1 MKASLLTKPR
11 IWSNS
16 LAIRTS
22 LFLMLVILLAQI
34 LAGTIWYQH
43 ANERDKQ
50 GLTTTVQSLAKSA
63 SSTISFFQTLPSEY
77 RHLVLNQLRSM
88 GGTRFFVS
96 LNNHEIPVKPLPES
110 ERKTLVINEVETV
123 LHDEVE
129 GSPTIKVEFTLRDDL
144 RVFNNELSIDGLP
157 LLWAHYSLSYGD
169 INPPILVMQVEVAPE
184 EWFYLAAVLPAPY
197 VALETSYFDL
207 REWFTLL
214 LSAVLLLI
222 CTWFVV
228 RREIRPIRQLAKAAT
243 LMSSR
248 LKVPEVK
255 EEGSAE
261 LKAAVRA
268 FNKMNRRID
277 SHIKDREMLFGAISH
292 DLKTPIACLKLR
304 SEMLDDDEERERF
317 TRITNDL
324 DLMVKGALQCIKE
337 TDIHEEIEPIEI
349 DQLLRHIASFVDHDS
364 EHVTIKG
371 HSNSPFIGKPLA
383 IKRCIQNLVD
393 NAIKYG
399 QRAEIEVKDDDE
411 QLIIIIQDQGHGVT
425 DLMIDRLCEP
435 YFRANPNGEQEGNG
449 LGLTISQSIIKAHG
463 GDLQLSVTNR
473 GGLCATL
480 LFPRD

>member
-1 MKASLLTKPR
+1 MKARL
-11 IWSNS
+11 WSNS
-16 LAIRTS
+16 LAARTS
-22 LFLMLVILLAQI
+22 LFLLLVIMLAQM
-34 LAGTIWYQH
+34 LAGVFWYQH
-43 ANERDKQ
+43 TSERDKQ
-50 GLTTTVQSLAKSA
+50 GLTTTVHSLARSA

-96 LNNHEIPVKPLPES
+96 LNNHEIPVKALPQS
-110 ERKTLVINEVETV
+110 ERKTLVINEVESV
-123 LHDEVE
+123 LYDELE
-129 GSPTIKVEFTLRDDL
+129 GTPNIKVEFTLRDDL

-169 INPPILVMQVEVAPE
+169 INPPILVMQVEVAPG

-197 VALETSYFDL
+197 IALETNYFDL
-207 REWFTLL
+207 REWLTLF
-214 LSAVLLLI
+214 LSAVLLMI

-243 LMSSR
+243 LMSTR

-255 EEGSAE
+255 EEGSNE

-277 SHIKDREMLFGAISH
+277 SHIKDREMLFSAISH

-304 SEMLDDDEERERF
+304 SEMLDDATERERF

-337 TDIHEEIEPIEI
+337 TDIHEEIEPIDI
-349 DQLLRHIASFVDHDS
+349 DQLLHHIASFICEDPNV
-364 EHVTIKG
+364 VTING
-371 HSNSPFIGKPLA
+371 HANAPFSGKPLA

-393 NAIKYG
+393 NALKYG
-399 QRAEIEVKDDDE
+399 ERANIVLIDSDTELKVKIE
-411 QLIIIIQDQGHGVT
+411 DQGTNV
-425 DLMIDRLCEP
+425 DSKVLEKLCEP
-435 YFRANPNGEQEGNG
+435 YFRGSFNKEQEGNG

-463 GDLQLSVTNR
+463 GSLELTITQR

>member
-364 EHVTIKG
+364 ERVTIKG

-473 GGLCATL
+473 AGLCATL

>member
-1 MKASLLTKPR
+1 MKAKL
-11 IWSNS
+11 WSNS
-16 LAIRTS
+16 LAVRTS
-22 LFLMLVILLAQI
+22 LFLLLVIMLAQI
-34 LAGTIWYQH
+34 LAGIIWYQH
-43 ANERDKQ
+43 SSKRDQQ
-50 GLTTTVQSLAKSA
+50 GLITTVNSLARSA

-96 LNNHEIPVKPLPES
+96 LNNHEIPVKPLPQS
-110 ERKTLVINEVETV
+110 ARKTLVINEVESV
-123 LHDEVE
+123 LHNELE
-129 GSPTIKVEFTLRDDL
+129 GTPDIKVEFTLRDDL

-169 INPPILVMQVEVAPE
+169 LNPPILVMQVEVARG

-197 VALETSYFDL
+197 AALETSYFEL

-214 LSAVLLLI
+214 LSAVLLML

-243 LMSSR
+243 LMSTR

-255 EEGSAE
+255 EEGSTE
-261 LKAAVRA
+261 LRAAVRA

-304 SEMLDDDEERERF
+304 SEMLDDDKERERF

-337 TDIHEEIEPIEI
+337 TDIHEEIEPIDIE
-349 DQLLRHIASFVDHDS
+349 QLLHHIASYVCEDPS
-364 EHVTIKG
+364 LVTING
-371 HSNSPFIGKPLA
+371 HANAPFAGKPLA

-393 NAIKYG
+393 NALKYG
-399 QRAEIEVKDDDE
+399 KKANILLIDSVTELRITIEDK
-411 QLIIIIQDQGHGVT
+411 GT
-425 DLMIDRLCEP
+425 DVDSRVLEKLCEP
-435 YFRANPNGEQEGNG
+435 YFRAASDIDQEGNG

-463 GDLQLSVTNR
+463 GSLELTITQR

>member
-1 MKASLLTKPR
+1 MTVNRTK

-16 LAIRTS
+16 LALRTS
-22 LFLMLVILLAQI
+22 LFLLFVIILAQV

-43 ANERDKQ
+43 ASERDRQ
-50 GLTTTVQSLAKSA
+50 GLTTTVNSLARSA
-63 SSTISFFQTLPSEY
+63 SSTISFFQSLPPEY

-96 LNNHEIPVKPLPES
+96 LNDHEIAVKPLPQS
-110 ERKTLVINEVETV
+110 ERKTLVINEVESV
-123 LHDEVE
+123 LYNELE
-129 GSPTIKVEFTLRDDL
+129 GDPNIKVEFTLRDDL

-169 INPPILVMQVEVAPE
+169 INPPILVMQIEVAPQ

-197 VALETSYFDL
+197 VALETNYFEL

-222 CTWFVV
+222 CTWFIV

-261 LKAAVRA
+261 LRAAVRA

-304 SEMLDDDEERERF
+304 SEMLEDDEERERF
-317 TRITNDL
+317 SRITNDL

-337 TDIHEEIEPIEI
+337 TDIHEEIEPINI
-349 DQLLRHIASFVDHDS
+349 DQLLHHIASFVSLDNNRI
-364 EHVTIKG
+364 TIQG
-371 HSNSPFIGKPLA
+371 VSHSPFIGKPLA

-399 QRAEIEVKDDDE
+399 DRADISVIDSDE
-411 QLIIIIQDQGHGVT
+411 QLSVVIEDQGTKLNANLV
-425 DLMIDRLCEP
+425 DRLCEP
-435 YFRANPNGEQEGNG
+435 YFRANPSDAQEGNG

-463 GDLQLSVTNR
+463 GNLELTATAHGSLR
-473 GGLCATL
+473 ATL
-480 LFPRD
+480 FFPRD

>member
-1 MKASLLTKPR
+1 MKVKTSKR
-11 IWSNS
+11 WSNS
-16 LAIRTS
+16 LAVRTS
-22 LFLMLVILLAQI
+22 IFLLLVIILAQV

-43 ANERDKQ
+43 ASERDKQ
-50 GLTTTVQSLAKSA
+50 GLTTTVNSLARSA

-96 LNNHEIPVKPLPES
+96 LNDHEISVKPLPQS
-110 ERKTLVINEVETV
+110 ERKTLVINEVKTV
-123 LHDEVE
+123 LNNELE
-129 GSPTIKVEFTLRDDL
+129 GTPNIKVEFTLRDDL
-144 RVFNNELSIDGLP
+144 RVFNKELSIDGLP

-169 INPPILVMQVEVAPE
+169 LNPPILVMQIEVAPE

-243 LMSSR
+243 LMSSK

-261 LKAAVRA
+261 LRAAVRA

-277 SHIKDREMLFGAISH
+277 SHIKDREMLFSAISH

-304 SEMLDDDEERERF
+304 SEMLDDPNERERF

-337 TDIHEEIEPIEI
+337 TDIHEEIELIDIE
-349 DQLLRHIASFVDHDS
+349 QLVQHIASFVSQDPRKITVQGESH
-364 EHVTIKG
+364 T
-371 HSNSPFIGKPLA
+371 PLAGKPLA

-399 QRAEIEVKDDDE
+399 DQADIQINDSEEQITIVIEDHGHEVDNT
-411 QLIIIIQDQGHGVT
+411 LIEK
-425 DLMIDRLCEP
+425 LCEP
-435 YFRANPNGEQEGNG
+435 YFRANTNSSTEGSG
-449 LGLTISQSIIKAHG
+449 LGLTISQSIVKAHG
-463 GDLQLSVTNR
+463 GTLELSVTHR
-473 GGLCATL
+473 GGLRAAL
-480 LFPRD
+480 IFPID

>member
-1 MKASLLTKPR
+1 MKAKL
-11 IWSNS
+11 WSNS
-16 LAIRTS
+16 LAVRTS
-22 LFLMLVILLAQI
+22 LFLLLVIMLAQI
-34 LAGTIWYQH
+34 LAGIIWYQH
-43 ANERDKQ
+43 SSKRDQQ
-50 GLTTTVQSLAKSA
+50 GLITTVNSLARSA

-96 LNNHEIPVKPLPES
+96 LNNHEIPVKPLPQS
-110 ERKTLVINEVETV
+110 ARKTLVINEVESV
-123 LHDEVE
+123 LHNELE
-129 GSPTIKVEFTLRDDL
+129 GTPDIKVEFTLRDDL

-169 INPPILVMQVEVAPE
+169 LNPPILVMQVEVARG

-197 VALETSYFDL
+197 AALETSYFEL

-214 LSAVLLLI
+214 LSAVLLML

-243 LMSSR
+243 LMSTR

-255 EEGSAE
+255 EEGSTE
-261 LKAAVRA
+261 LRAAVRA

-304 SEMLDDDEERERF
+304 SEMLDDDKERERF

-337 TDIHEEIEPIEI
+337 TDIHEEIEPIDIE
-349 DQLLRHIASFVDHDS
+349 QLLHHIASYVCEDPS
-364 EHVTIKG
+364 LVTING
-371 HSNSPFIGKPLA
+371 HANAPFAGKPLA

-393 NAIKYG
+393 NALKYG
-399 QRAEIEVKDDDE
+399 KKANILLIDSVTELRITIEDK
-411 QLIIIIQDQGHGVT
+411 GT
-425 DLMIDRLCEP
+425 DVDSRVLEKLCEP
-435 YFRANPNGEQEGNG
+435 YFRAASDIEQEGNG

-463 GDLQLSVTNR
+463 GSLELTITQR